1 MNSVLVTIC
10 CLSCLTTMLAAC
22 LIKLFRKRAN
32 VTRGI
37 SVTAE
42 LSWNQPKNMFLRLCL
57 SPIVEIENHGLEGN
71 EVVFKVTVI
80 VLIIQR
86 RFYKL
91 RLVVITP
98 RMSFYVFLFLFTCRW
113 REASLFFLRCIE
125 VMESHKST
133 YDIIIRCDLFDL

>member
-1 MNSVLVTIC
+1 MPFSDC
-10 CLSCLTTMLAAC
+10 Y
-22 LIKLFRKRAN
+22 
-32 VTRGI
+32 
-37 SVTAE
+37 
-42 LSWNQPKNMFLRLCL
+42 
-57 SPIVEIENHGLEGN
+57 EIENHGLEGS
-71 EVVFKVTVI
+71 EAVFKVTVI

-98 RMSFYVFLFLFTCRW
+98 RMSFYVYLFLFSAGGVT
-113 REASLFFLRCIE
+113 ASLFFLRCIE